1 MLYYRMAQA
10 RPFFRYATI
19 VIGVVVL
26 LNGIV
31 MTFINI
37 FQCHPVRAAFDLST
51 PGKCVDI
58 VALYLCSAPVN
69 VITDIAILV
78 LPLPLV
84 TAMRLDLR
92 QKIGLIATFMAGIFV
107 TIVDV
112 VRIYF
117 IQSALIQEI
126 DNGQSVLQSSING
139 AGIPNFSWYTSY
151 SFMWSAVEANV
162 GLICACA
169 LVIKPLLL
177 KILPGKST
185 DSSGEMSSADEA
197 TSRNTPPSSGQ
208 PEGFEGKT
216 QAAATDSNTE
226 STRNRAPSSS
236 SKEVPLGLNV
246 HDADEIR
253 PIDEDREMGLAE
265 FFATADALV
274 VLPPARNPT
283 SPTRRVRRLTS
294 GSIMGHLKNWNLYG
308 APEEP
313 PQQTPTTFMDFV
325 NLGDKKPL
333 TELTRKEAWWPVVFG
348 ECCS

>member
-1 MLYYRMAQA
+1 MGRISVSSEQGCLIVRANERQTFDLKKRPTLPIQEKKHIRLHSPLQYYPHSHQDINPHAVLSDGSA
-10 RPFFRYATI
+10 CPFFRYATI

-51 PGKCVDI
+51 PGKCMDI

-169 LVIKPLLL
+169 LVIKPLLR
-177 KILPGKST
+177 
-185 DSSGEMSSADEA
+185 DY
-197 TSRNTPPSSGQ
+197 
-208 PEGFEGKT
+208 
-216 QAAATDSNTE
+216 
-226 STRNRAPSSS
+226 
-236 SKEVPLGLNV
+236 
-246 HDADEIR
+246 
-253 PIDEDREMGLAE
+253 
-265 FFATADALV
+265 
-274 VLPPARNPT
+274 
-283 SPTRRVRRLTS
+283 
-294 GSIMGHLKNWNLYG
+294 W
-308 APEEP
+308 
-313 PQQTPTTFMDFV
+313 
-325 NLGDKKPL
+325 
-333 TELTRKEAWWPVVFG
+333 
-348 ECCS
+348 